1 MVCKLKAANFSFLDI
16 SWGVPRLVS
25 HCRGFGQVYAIDIH
39 QGLMAASDQHGNVAL
54 INHAGIMWKRK
65 SPGEFGWMVGTY
77 FLILPMHPL
86 IVSHGNERALPTE
99 FEWTVN
105 G

>member
-1 MVCKLKAANFSFLDI
+1 MVYKLKATNVSFPDI

-25 HCRGFGQVYAIDIH
+25 HCRGFGQVYAIDVH

-65 SPGEFGWMVGTY
+65 SPGEFGWMVGNCK
-77 FLILPMHPL
+77 
-86 IVSHGNERALPTE
+86 GNERALPTE
-99 FEWTVN
+99 FEWAVN